1 MPVKMDAC
9 GRRWVEVEFV
19 VPGTQ
24 EQVWKA
30 VATADGIRAWF
41 AKTLL
46 EEKVGGALSFDMGGG
61 MVSKGVV
68 NAWEPPYR
76 LVYEEPEWM
85 EGAPTCST
93 EILVAERKDGNCVF
107 HMTHTLI
114 WPDEK
119 FDDMLEMFEQ
129 GWYAFVEVL
138 RLYLGKFPAGAKA
151 EILGLAAAHPAGQAA
166 AWKLLTEAL
175 GFGNAGYGDSRLAP
189 AGTVRFAGT
198 VERVLQT
205 AKSREMLIRLDEPA
219 GVALIGTYSWQDMH
233 RVSLNIYRYGDRAA
247 AQAAQDD
254 EGFKAFF
261 EKLFPA
267 PAEEGAEPAGAS

>member
-1 MPVKMDAC
+1 MPVKKDAC

-30 VATADGIRAWF
+30 VATAGGIEAWF
-41 AKTLL
+41 AKTQL
-46 EEKVGGALSFDMGGG
+46 EEKVGGALAFDMGGG
-61 MVSKGVV
+61 MTSKGIV

-93 EILVAERKDGNCVF
+93 EVLVAERKDGNCVF

-129 GWYAFVEVL
+129 GWSTFVEVL
-138 RLYLGKFPAGAKA
+138 RLYLGSHAGAPA
-151 EILGLAAAHPAGQAA
+151 SILALSGVTPTSQADG
-166 AWKLLTEAL
+166 WRILTQAL
-175 GFGNAGYGDSRLAP
+175 GFGHAEIGESRQASADGP
-189 AGTVRFAGT
+189 RFSGT
-198 VERVLQT
+198 VERIVQT
-205 AKSREMLIRLDEPA
+205 AKSREMLIRLEEPA
-219 GVALIGTYSWQDMH
+219 GAALVTSYTWQEAH
-233 RVSLNIYRYGDRAA
+233 RVGFTLYRYGQ
-247 AQAAQDD
+247 QAATAGDD
-254 EGFKAFF
+254 AAWTAWM
-261 EKLFPA
+261 EKLFPSAAA
-267 PAEEGAEPAGAS
+267 P